1 MAKLGLSWAPMKH
14 KPRTFAAH
22 RHEHLPN
29 FLIKLN
35 SSTKE
40 INKGNRR
47 ELLFVFT
54 DESYIHQN
62 HQLGKTYLSKRE
74 QKEGVDKK
82 EKQGMAVG
90 NLRTS
95 TI

>member
-1 MAKLGLSWAPMKH
+1 MTKLGLSWAPVKH
-14 KPRTFAAH
+14 KPRMFAAH
-22 RHEHLPN
+22 RHEHLRN

-35 SSTKE
+35 SYTKE
-40 INKGNRR
+40 INEGNRF

-62 HQLGKTYLSKRE
+62 HQLGKTYLSKRQ

-82 EKQGMAVG
+82 RKARDGV
-90 NLRTS
+90 L
-95 TI
+95 